1 MMRQKK
7 FCKYEM
13 LQHIN
18 DNKLGSHVV
27 LVQVPV
33 PPLKLNVPPP
43 RTISF
48 KPRPKNEPELKY
60 QPLAY
65 NPGEKPK
72 PSNQYI
78 NNYPNVNYRL
88 TTRSSA
94 IDDWFGD
101 FSKS

>member
-1 MMRQKK
+1 
-7 FCKYEM
+7 M
-13 LQHIN
+13 LRYVN

-27 LVQVPV
+27 LVNVPV
-33 PPLKLNVPPP
+33 PPLKLDSPPP
-43 RTISF
+43 RVLSF
-48 KPRPKNEPELKY
+48 KPRPKLIPELKF

-78 NNYPNVNYRL
+78 NNYPNVHYRL
-88 TTRSSA
+88 QTRGSA